1 MSYGRRH
8 FFALLLITA
17 FGLTAVDA
25 RAQTDLLAEARRS
38 FDFGKW
44 EDAAKAVEELEK
56 NKLLA
61 AEDDLVDACRILG
74 LSHLYLGHSDE
85 ARAAFV
91 RLLSI
96 DPDFS
101 LDPLVVSP
109 VAVEVFEAVRAENA
123 ELLASIRERRR
134 AIAEQ
139 RRLEEETRK
148 RLLEEEER
156 KRRERASGPIVL
168 QRVERHSFITNFLP
182 FGAAQL
188 EQGRSQVGALFAIT
202 QGLGLAGT
210 VLTYSQVKSYIGQD
224 GKVASDRLQAAR
236 GWRTA
241 NWIVFGATA
250 ALYLGGMIDAVLH
263 YESETIDLVTMP
275 RELNAPPAAQR
286 TEPSAQIFVAPLE
299 GGAAAGLA
307 GQF

>member
-1 MSYGRRH
+1 
-8 FFALLLITA
+8 
-17 FGLTAVDA
+17 
-25 RAQTDLLAEARRS
+25 
-38 FDFGKW
+38 
-44 EDAAKAVEELEK
+44 
-56 NKLLA
+56 
-61 AEDDLVDACRILG
+61 
-74 LSHLYLGHSDE
+74 
-85 ARAAFV
+85 
-91 RLLSI
+91 
-96 DPDFS
+96 
-101 LDPLVVSP
+101 
-109 VAVEVFEAVRAENA
+109 
-123 ELLASIRERRR
+123 

-139 RRLEEETRK
+139 RRLEEEARR

-156 KRRERASGPIVL
+156 KRKERASGPIVL
-168 QRVERHSFITNFLP
+168 QRVERHSFLTNFLP

-188 EQGRSQVGALFAIT
+188 EQGRGQVGALFAIT

-250 ALYLGGMIDAVLH
+250 ALYLGSMVDAVLN

-275 RELNAPPAAQR
+275 REPNPPPAAR
-286 TEPSAQIFVAPLE
+286 RAEPSAQLFVAPVE

>member
-1 MSYGRRH
+1 MSSGRSH
-8 FFALLLITA
+8 FLALLLITA
-17 FGLTAVDA
+17 LALLALDA
-25 RAQTDLLAEARRS
+25 RAQTDLLGEARRS

-44 EDAAKAVEELEK
+44 EDAATAIEELDK

-61 AEDDLVDACRILG
+61 AEDDLVEACRILG
-74 LSHLYLGHSDE
+74 LSHLYLGHRDE
-85 ARAAFV
+85 ARSAFV

-96 DPDFS
+96 NPDFS

-109 VAVEVFEAVRAENA
+109 VAVEELDAVREENA

-139 RRLEEETRK
+139 RRLEEEARR

-156 KRRERASGPIVL
+156 KRKERASGPIVL
-168 QRVERHSFITNFLP
+168 QRVERHSFLTNFLP

-188 EQGRSQVGALFAIT
+188 EQGRGQVGALFAIT

-250 ALYLGGMIDAVLH
+250 ALYLGSMVDAVLN

-275 RELNAPPAAQR
+275 REPNPPPAAR
-286 TEPSAQIFVAPLE
+286 RAEPSAQLFVAPVE